1 MSIEAIAVVRI
12 PYAELCAARD
22 LTPAG
27 GAAAARK
34 ETAPYVPVG
43 EDGTAIFTGRSFSD
57 DPEEVAAEVA
67 GLLGGVETT
76 GRVLLLPDKVWN
88 DEGFVGYDALVE
100 EAGELGEWVELPQ
113 AAPAMDLG
121 AVAAMMG
128 GMDPAAMAQQLQQ
141 AQQLMAQ
148 SPAAAKA
155 AESMMKSMGGGDAM
169 AAMMGNNP
177 QMGGLLGMA
186 QQMLSNMS
194 DDQRASLEQ
203 LAQSMLSPGD
213 DDDDES

>member
-22 LTPAG
+22 LPPAAD
-27 GAAAARK
+27 AAAARK
-34 ETAPYVPVG
+34 DTAPYVPVG
-43 EDGTAIFTGRSFSD
+43 QDGTAIFTGRPFSD
-57 DPEEVAAEVA
+57 DPDEVAAHVA
-67 GLLGGVETT
+67 ALLGGLETKD
-76 GRVLLLPDKVWN
+76 RVLLLPDKVWS
-88 DEGFVGYDALVE
+88 DEGFAGYDALVE
-100 EAGELGEWVELPQ
+100 EAGELGEWVTLPQ

-128 GMDPAAMAQQLQQ
+128 GMDPTAMAQQLQQ

-148 SPAAAKA
+148 NPAAAKA

-213 DDDDES
+213 DDDDS